1 MRIGGEGATNG
12 ATIGYDR
19 GFCFPLCLVNP
30 FVMKPLRQQN
40 RPVISYVPR
49 VEPAPPE
56 HAVKM
61 DHFRDVWILRG
72 KYVAFLLMGSI
83 SVAHRHSACRS
94 RRSAGLTRCVRK
106 VRLKPESAAEIK
118 PLNDQRF
125 FLCLPFS
132 DAPVRLLPR
141 YRRSTCRSGAATGW
155 SASRRSLSR

>member
-49 VEPAPPE
+49 VEPAPLE

-118 PLNDQRF
+118 KPLNDQRF
-125 FLCLPFS
+125 FC
-132 DAPVRLLPR
+132 ACRLAMRQFGFFLAIEDRLVGLAQPLAGQR
-141 YRRSTCRSGAATGW
+141 PGGH
-155 SASRRSLSR
+155 

>member
-72 KYVAFLLMGSI
+72 KYVAFLLMGEHFRRSPAF
-83 SVAHRHSACRS
+83 SVPG

-106 VRLKPESAAEIK
+106 ERLKPESAAEIK
-118 PLNDQRF
+118 KPLIISGF
-125 FLCLPFS
+125 FVLT
-132 DAPVRLLPR
+132 V
-141 YRRSTCRSGAATGW
+141 
-155 SASRRSLSR
+155 